1 MTAAAHVW
9 ISRLRERGITVAL
22 RGNRLWL
29 QPASAY
35 KQLTDE
41 ELLFL
46 RHNREV
52 IKLAV
57 REGTNHHVEH
67 AAETAKPVA
76 AAMSPEIARLVNWH
90 TPEEVERRQA
100 EATSVM
106 LERLGKPNPWLAQ

>member
-1 MTAAAHVW
+1 MTGAANTW
-9 ISRLRERGITVAL
+9 ISQLHARGITVGL

-46 RHNREV
+46 RHNREA

-57 REGTNHHVEH
+57 REGTPRR
-67 AAETAKPVA
+67 AAEPLKAAEPVKCD
-76 AAMSPEIARLVNWH
+76 PEIERIVNWH
-90 TPEEVERRQA
+90 TPEEVERRER
-100 EATSVM
+100 EATALMMS
-106 LERLGKPNPWLAQ
+106 RLGRPSPW